1 MRAFFILTKGYF
13 MKKYEG
19 KKQILA
25 TPMSRLEYNEYRGWQ
40 LPENENG
47 SDEGFLVEYIDGGEA
62 NHPDHAGYISWSPK
76 VVFENAYNPIDT
88 YAQRIQLEYAEL
100 SQKITKL
107 QVFLESDDFPKLEY
121 ENQRLLQK
129 QYTHMNEYL
138 IILYTRM
145 RRSLV

>member
-1 MRAFFILTKGYF
+1 

-47 SDEGFLVEYIDGGEA
+47 EDEGFLVEYLNGGES

-76 VVFENAYNPIDT
+76 VVFDNAYNLIDT
-88 YAQRIQLEYAEL
+88 YVQRLQLEHVEL

-107 QVFLESDDFPKLEY
+107 QAFLESADFSKLAE
-121 ENQRLLQK
+121 EDQQLLQI
-129 QYTHMNEYL
+129 QNNHMRVYL
-138 IILYTRM
+138 DVLHTRM
-145 RRSLV
+145 QRSLV

>member
-1 MRAFFILTKGYF
+1 

-62 NHPDHAGYISWSPK
+62 NHPDHAGYISW
-76 VVFENAYNPIDT
+76 
-88 YAQRIQLEYAEL
+88 
-100 SQKITKL
+100 
-107 QVFLESDDFPKLEY
+107 
-121 ENQRLLQK
+121 
-129 QYTHMNEYL
+129 
-138 IILYTRM
+138 
-145 RRSLV
+145 

>member
-1 MRAFFILTKGYF
+1 

-47 SDEGFLVEYIDGGEA
+47 EDEGFLVEYIDGGEA

-76 VVFENAYNPIDT
+76 VVFEYAYNPIDT
-88 YAQRIQLEYAEL
+88 YAQRIQLEHEEL
-100 SQKITKL
+100 NQKITKL
-107 QVFLESDDFPKLEY
+107 QIFIESGVFFKLAY
-121 ENQRLLQK
+121 ENQLLLQK
-129 QYTHMNEYL
+129 QYKHMIAYL
-138 IILYTRM
+138 NILHTRM
-145 RRSLV
+145 QRSLD